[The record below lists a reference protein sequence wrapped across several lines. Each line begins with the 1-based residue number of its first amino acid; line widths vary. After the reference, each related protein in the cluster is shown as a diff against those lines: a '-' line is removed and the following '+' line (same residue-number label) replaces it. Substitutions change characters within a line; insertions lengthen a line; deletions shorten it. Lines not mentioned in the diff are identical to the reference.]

1 MSSDAP
7 RRSWATPTRLVV
19 LSFSILILAGTILL
33 VAPISA
39 TSGNVT
45 RLIDAAFT
53 ATSAVCV
60 TGLVVVNTASH
71 WSVFGKVVILI
82 LLQVGGLGLMT
93 FSTLH
98 ALFTGRRI
106 GLRERV
112 LIQEQT
118 GQQRLAGLVGLV
130 RRIAVTTFAFELAGA
145 LVLGIVIGRTR
156 HLSLAGAAFQGL
168 FHAVSAFCNAGFD
181 ILGDSLV
188 SFRTN
193 AVVILTV
200 GFLIIAGGIGFHVL
214 VDLYANRFKWTS
226 LSLHSRLAL
235 KVTAALILL
244 GTFSF
249 LAIEGRNPGT
259 MGQMRFG
266 DKLLSS
272 WFQAVTPRTAGFNS
286 IPEDRLLPA
295 AAFLTMVLMFIGASP
310 GGTGGGTKTTTF
322 AVVATMLRAAI
333 VGQHDVTVQKRRLPP
348 DVVTKAVAILMLS
361 LMLVVSA
368 TLVLTLTEDAP
379 FLDLLFEATSA
390 FGTVGLSRGVTPH
403 LSDAGKLVLMMTM
416 FAGRVGPL
424 SLAIALSRGKSNS
437 ALRYPEE
444 RVTVG

>member
-19 LSFSILILAGTILL
+19 LSFGVVIFAGTILL
-33 VAPISA
+33 MIPVSA
-39 TSGNVT
+39 ASGSVT

-60 TGLVVVNTASH
+60 TGLVVVNTASY
-71 WSVFGKVVILI
+71 WSVFGKIVIMLLI
-82 LLQVGGLGLMT
+82 QVGGLGLMI
-93 FSTLH
+93 FATLH

-118 GQQRLAGLVGLV
+118 GQQRLAGLVALV
-130 RRIAVTTFAFELAGA
+130 RRIVITTFVFELTGA
-145 LVLGIVIGRTR
+145 LILGIAIGRTR
-156 HLSLAGAAFQGL
+156 NLSLAGAAFQGL

-181 ILGDSLV
+181 ILGDSLL
-188 SFRTN
+188 SFQTN

-200 GFLIIAGGIGFHVL
+200 GLLIIAGGIGFHVL
-214 VDLYANRFKWTS
+214 VDLYVNRLRWS
-226 LSLHSRLAL
+226 GLSLHSRLAL
-235 KVTAALILL
+235 KVTVALILV

-259 MGQMRFG
+259 MGHMGFG

-286 IPEDRLLPA
+286 IPEENLFPA
-295 AAFLTMVLMFIGASP
+295 AALLTIVLMFIGASP
-310 GGTGGGTKTTTF
+310 GGTGGGIKTTTF
-322 AVVATMLRAAI
+322 AVVVTMLRAAI
-333 VGQHDVTVQKRRLPP
+333 VGEHDVMVSKRRLPP
-348 DVVTKAVAILMLS
+348 DVVTKAVAILVLS
-361 LMLVVSA
+361 LMLVVSV
-368 TLVLTLTEDAP
+368 TLVLTMTENAP
-379 FLDLLFEATSA
+379 FLDLLFEVTSA
-390 FGTVGLSRGVTPH
+390 FGTVGLSRGVTPN

-424 SLAIALSRGKSNS
+424 SLAVALSRGKSNG